1 MSFVGPSV
9 QNSEDEADPP
19 PVNQRESGLVQHF
32 IWIQTT
38 FRDSKEQQ

>member
-9 QNSEDEADPP
+9 QNSEDEANPP

-32 IWIQTT
+32 IWMKPDYQIV
-38 FRDSKEQQ
+38 